1 MQTLSDLL
9 TPRSTV
15 FDKSKRDTVLDLTDL
30 MVSGKIQPKE
40 FFDENFITDGL
51 KALYEGVFRRFEG
64 KSDDGIFRLT
74 QTMGGGKT
82 HAMIA
87 TALLAQYPQYRD
99 KVMGDIYKTSFE
111 EPVKVIAFSGRESD
125 TPLGI
130 WGHIAEKLG
139 KKDQLRDYYSP
150 LKAPGQ
156 TTWINLLKGE
166 PLLILLDELPPYFDA
181 VEATQIG
188 NSNLAKV
195 TTTALTNLLAAVGK
209 DELKNVCVVLSDLT
223 ANYAAG
229 RAMMATMFTD
239 LNNEVGRVARDLTPV
254 RPNSDE
260 LYLILRKRLFENEA
274 PADAIKEISD
284 GYGEAMKQAKQMD
297 LTTESPE
304 GFAATIRES
313 FPFHPGIKELFAR
326 FKDNQGFQQTRGS
339 IRLMRTF
346 MARMF
351 DPATGWANRSHL
363 IHAHDFD
370 LTDADTL
377 SMLQSINPQ
386 LSSAIDY
393 DVCRENGT
401 AVAQQIDTERGTT
414 IAGETARL
422 ILLSSLT
429 TVTGGLKGLTEAD
442 IVRNVVRPGQVPAS
456 IKNDALVPLTT
467 KCWYLHTDRE
477 GRSLFKDSK
486 NVVAQLTSIS
496 QSYNDESIRKDLIK
510 YINDLFN
517 PSRKDVYQRV
527 YALPSLDEV
536 TIEQDQTALL
546 IYMPHDKVGLNP
558 ELQKFYDEQ
567 TYKNRLMFLSG
578 DNKSLVAVNQNAG
591 ELKAIKHILEEMKT
605 EKVAT
610 NSPEYVQAEDL
621 QGKIMHNFLSAVQQT
636 FVKLWYPHSTGL
648 KVDNFTMQFTGSNYN
663 GEDQIRNTLTSS
675 RKFVTDEPTG
685 DLFRKQG
692 ELKLFGQQKNQPWRD
707 IKRKAAME
715 IKWPWHKPNALDQLK
730 DAMLHQDQWRSSGD
744 WIEIGPFPPPQTDL
758 RFQRV
763 SRNADTGEVTLKL
776 QPVHGDEVY
785 YEIGAVATTASAR
798 VADVKSFATN
808 ELEVSFLCV
817 DSTGQHDTGPAV
829 TWQNEIT
836 LRYDLYDKGG
846 QKMLELKAAPDAP
859 IRYTTD
865 GSNPLNMGGTYT
877 GPFVVPTGTRL
888 VLAIAEKKGIQSNQ
902 LKIDIDWTSSPTAP
916 TIDRLKPA
924 RWKRRFTRDTTQ
936 DSYAFLTKMNKL
948 NAQVILASAGIIG
961 SSHDEYVEVALS
973 DKFVLEPAKIEA
985 AIDALRTNVY
995 ADGQVTLDVRVLHFP
1010 TGQAL
1015 EDYAQEIR
1023 TELKPHEIEQ

>member
-1 MQTLSDLL
+1 MQTLRDLL

-30 MVSGKIQPKE
+30 MVNGKIQPKE
-40 FFDENFITDGL
+40 FFDENFTTEGL
-51 KALYEGVFRRFEG
+51 KELYQGVFRRFEG

-99 KVMGDIYKTSFE
+99 KVMGDVYKTSFE
-111 EPVKVIAFSGRESD
+111 EPVKVIAFSGRDSD

-156 TTWINLLKGE
+156 TTWINLLKDE

-195 TTTALTNLLAAVGK
+195 TTSALTNLMTAVGK
-209 DELKNVCVVLSDLT
+209 DELKNVCVVISDLT
-223 ANYAAG
+223 TNYAAG
-229 RAMMATMFTD
+229 RAMMAAMFND
-239 LNNEVGRVARDLTPV
+239 LNGEIGRMARDLTPV

-260 LYLILRKRLFENEA
+260 LYMILRKRLFENEA
-274 PADAIKEISD
+274 SADVIKEISNA
-284 GYGEAMKQAKQMD
+284 YAESMKQAKQMD

-304 GFAATIRES
+304 GLAASIRES

-346 MARMF
+346 MACMF
-351 DPATGWANRSHL
+351 DPKTGWADRSYL
-363 IHAHDFD
+363 IHAHDFN

-393 DVCRENGT
+393 DICRENGT
-401 AVAQQIDTERGTT
+401 AVAQQVDRERGTT

-422 ILLSSLT
+422 LLLSSLT

-442 IVRNVVRPGQVPAS
+442 LVRNVVKPGQVPAS
-456 IKNDALVPLTT
+456 IKNDALIPLTT
-467 KCWYLHTDRE
+467 RCWYLHTDRE

-496 QSYNDESIRKDLIK
+496 QSYNDESIRKELIK
-510 YINDLFN
+510 YINDLFSPKN
-517 PSRKDVYQRV
+517 KDVYQKV

-536 TIEQDQTALL
+536 AVEQDQTALL
-546 IYMPHDKVGLNP
+546 IYMPHDRMGLNP
-558 ELQKFYDEQ
+558 DLQHYYDEQ

-578 DNKSLVAVNQNAG
+578 DNKSLVIVNQNAG
-591 ELKAIKHILEEMKT
+591 ELKAIEHIIDEMRA

-610 NSPEYVQAEDL
+610 NSPEFIQAEDL
-621 QGKIMHNFLSAVQQT
+621 QIKIRHNFLSAVQQT

-648 KVDNFTMQFTGSNYN
+648 KGDNFTMQFTGSTYN

-675 RKFVTDEPTG
+675 RKFITDEPTG
-685 DLFRKQG
+685 SDFRKQA
-692 ELKLFGQQKNQPWRD
+692 EVKLFGSQKNQPWRD
-707 IKRKAAME
+707 IRRKAAME
-715 IKWPWHKPNALDQLK
+715 IKWPWHKPNALEQLK
-730 DAMLHQDQWRSSGD
+730 EAMIHQDQWRVSGD

-758 RFQRV
+758 RFQRIA
-763 SRNADTGEVTLKL
+763 RDETTGEVTLKL

-785 YEIGAVATTASAR
+785 YEIGAVATTASAL
-798 VADVKSFATN
+798 VTN
-808 ELEVSFLCV
+808 TNLRDFRTTELEISFLCV
-817 DSTGQHDTGPAV
+817 DSSDKHDTGPAV

-836 LRYDLYDKGG
+836 LRYEVYDKGG
-846 QKMLELKAAPDAP
+846 QKMLELKAAPHAT

-865 GSNPLNMGGTYT
+865 GSSPLTTGGTYNEPVT
-877 GPFVVPTGTRL
+877 VPPGTRL
-888 VLAIAEKKGIQSNQ
+888 VLAVAERKGMQSNQ
-902 LKIDIDWTSSPTAP
+902 LKIDIDWSAKTTAF
-916 TIDRLKPA
+916 TLDRLRPA
-924 RWKRRFTRDTTQ
+924 RWKQTLTFDTTQ
-936 DSYAFLTKMNKL
+936 ATYDFLTKMEKMQAHVVL
-948 NAQVILASAGIIG
+948 TSATITG
-961 SSHDEYVEVALS
+961 DAYVEMLVS
-973 DKFVLEPAKIEA
+973 DRVLLEPTKLQA
-985 AIDALRTNVY
+985 AIDALRTNIY
-995 ADGQVTLDVRVLHFP
+995 ADGQVTLGVQAMHFP

-1015 EDYAQEIR
+1015 EDYAL
-1023 TELKPHEIEQ
+1023 ELRKELTAHDIDQ